1 MVWAKAWHDT
11 RWRFAIFFAVLV
23 ALACFLVFE
32 WPRAQSLLATLDPS
46 AIGGVH
52 PPAAVDETVRNAIAE
67 AIAAEQTFR
76 GYVWY
81 QWFDQNFATCIVLFA
96 ALLGSGSALSTSGR
110 GRLFSLALP
119 VARGR
124 WLKTRAAIGV
134 AQVFALAL
142 VPSLL
147 IPLLAPVVGE
157 SYSVTDA
164 LVHGGLIFVLGSVFF
179 ALAMLASAIVDD
191 FGRAIVIT
199 AVIALVVG
207 VVELGLLPRGHGLFH
222 ALTGGAYFR
231 AGTLPWLELVLGIA
245 LTGALIYGAVAYLA
259 RRDF

>member
-11 RWRFAIFFAVLV
+11 RWRFATLFAVLV
-23 ALACFLVFE
+23 ALTCFHVFE
-32 WPRAQSLLATLDPS
+32 WPRVQTLLRTFDPS
-46 AIGGVH
+46 AVGGD
-52 PPAAVDETVRNAIAE
+52 ATIRNAIADS
-67 AIAAEQTFR
+67 IAAEQTFR
-76 GYVWY
+76 GYIWY
-81 QWFDQNFATCIVLFA
+81 QWFDQNFASCIVLFA

-110 GRLFSLALP
+110 GLLFSLALP

-124 WLKTRAAIGV
+124 WLETRAAIGV
-134 AQVFALAL
+134 AQVLALAL

-164 LVHGGLIFVLGSVFF
+164 LVHGTLIFVLGSACF

-191 FGRAIVIT
+191 FGRAIVLT
-199 AVIALVVG
+199 AVVAIVVG
-207 VVELGLLPRGHGLFH
+207 VAEFAVPRGHGLFH

-231 AGTLPWLELVLGIA
+231 AGTLPWLEIVLGVA
-245 LTGALIYGAVAYLA
+245 LTGALIYGAAAHLA

>member
-1 MVWAKAWHDT
+1 MVWHKAWHDT
-11 RWRFAIFFAVLV
+11 RWRFATLFAVLV
-23 ALACFLVFE
+23 ALTCFHVFE
-32 WPRAQSLLATLDPS
+32 WLDVQRLVPTLDPS
-46 AIGGVH
+46 VAGGN
-52 PPAAVDETVRNAIAE
+52 ATVRSALAE

-76 GYVWY
+76 GYIWY

-110 GRLFSLALP
+110 GLLFSLALP

-124 WLKTRAAIGV
+124 WLEARAAIGV
-134 AQVFALAL
+134 AQVLALAL

-164 LVHGGLIFVLGSVFF
+164 LVHGALLFVLGSVFLAF
-179 ALAMLASAIVDD
+179 AMLASAIVDD
-191 FGRAIVIT
+191 FGRAIVLT
-199 AVIALVVG
+199 AVAAIVVG
-207 VVELGLLPRGHGLFH
+207 MAEVALSRGHGLFH
-222 ALTGGAYFR
+222 ALTGGAYYR
-231 AGTLPWLELVLGIA
+231 SGTLPWPELVLGVA
-245 LTGALIYGAVAYLA
+245 LTGALIYGAAAHLA

>member
-1 MVWAKAWHDT
+1 MAWAKAWHDT
-11 RWRFAIFFAVLV
+11 RWRFAIFVAVLV
-23 ALACFLVFE
+23 ALTCFLVFE

-46 AIGGVH
+46 GAGGANALVA
-52 PPAAVDETVRNAIAE
+52 PSGTVRNAIAE
-67 AIAAEQTFR
+67 AIAAEKTFR

-110 GRLFSLALP
+110 GLLFSLALP
-119 VARGR
+119 VSRGR
-124 WLKTRAAIGV
+124 WLEARAATGI
-134 AQVFALAL
+134 AQVLALAL

-147 IPLLAPVVGE
+147 IPLLAPAVGE

-164 LVHGGLIFVLGSVFF
+164 LVHGLLIFVLGSVFF
-179 ALAMLASAIVDD
+179 ALATLASAIVDD
-191 FGRAIVIT
+191 FGRAIVLTSVAAI
-199 AVIALVVG
+199 VVG
-207 VVELGLLPRGHGLFH
+207 VAEFAAPRGHGLFH

-231 AGTLPWLELVLGIA
+231 AGTLPWPELVVGVA
-245 LTGALIYGAVAYLA
+245 LTGALIYGAVAHLA

>member
-11 RWRFAIFFAVLV
+11 RWQFATFFAVLL
-23 ALACFLVFE
+23 ALTCFHVFE
-32 WPRAQSLLATLDPS
+32 WPRAQALLRSLEPSLA
-46 AIGGVH
+46 GGVH
-52 PPAAVDETVRNAIAE
+52 PPAAIGETVRNAIAE

-81 QWFDQNFATCIVLFA
+81 QLFDQNFATCIVLFA
-96 ALLGSGSALSTSGR
+96 ALLGSGSALSRSGR
-110 GRLFSLALP
+110 GLLFSLALP

-124 WLKTRAAIGV
+124 WLETRAAIGV
-134 AQVFALAL
+134 AQVLALAF

-147 IPLLAPVVGE
+147 ISLLAPVVGE

-164 LVHGGLIFVLGSVFF
+164 LVHGALLFVLGSVFL
-179 ALAMLASAIVDD
+179 AVAMLASAIVDD

-199 AVIALVVG
+199 AVAAFGIGYA
-207 VVELGLLPRGHGLFH
+207 ELLLPRGHGLFH

-231 AGTLPWLELVLGIA
+231 AGALPWPELVLGVA
-245 LTGALIYGAVAYLA
+245 LTGALIYGAVAHLA

>member
-11 RWRFAIFFAVLV
+11 RWRFAILFTVLV
-23 ALACFLVFE
+23 AIACFSVIEWREVRSLV
-32 WPRAQSLLATLDPS
+32 ATIDPS
-46 AIGGVH
+46 AAGG
-52 PPAAVDETVRNAIAE
+52 NATLRSALAE

-76 GYVWY
+76 GYIWY
-81 QWFDQNFATCIVLFA
+81 QWFNGNFASCIVLFA
-96 ALLGSGSALSTSGR
+96 ALLGSGSALSASGR
-110 GRLFSLALP
+110 GLLFSLALP

-124 WLKTRAAIGV
+124 WIETRAAIGV
-134 AQVFALAL
+134 AQVLALAL

-147 IPLLAPVVGE
+147 IPLLAPAVGE

-164 LVHGGLIFVLGSVFF
+164 LVYGALTFVRGSVYF

-199 AVIALVVG
+199 AVVAIVVG
-207 VVELGLLPRGHGLFH
+207 IIEFSLLRQGVSRPLS
-222 ALTGGAYFR
+222 GAAYYH
-231 AGTLPWLELVLGIA
+231 AGTLPWLEIVLGVA
-245 LTGALIYGAVAYLA
+245 LTAALIYGAAAYLT